1 MDTPTP
7 LLNPTELYDKRRAKD
22 ASKLRAYNTILE
34 RIYHRIRSMSR
45 LPQSQAYLLYPIPPF
60 IFGLPKLDMEDCVVY
75 LIYQLRHAQ
84 YQVRYTP
91 PNMLYISWAHHETSY
106 LTEQSPIMLSMLESA
121 QRTQAEIERKEKE
134 ASRLLVGRKS
144 QRKVKFQDPS
154 AIPRAAMETV
164 LRAPPGMAGGMAGGM
179 GGRPPSAGVTPSA
192 GSIPS
197 AGSYVPNPSFLQS
210 MLNPQR
216 K

>member
-1 MDTPTP
+1 MDAPTP

-91 PNMLYISWAHHETSY
+91 PNMLYISWAHHESSY

-121 QRTQAEIERKEKE
+121 QRTQSEIERKEKE

-154 AIPRAAMETV
+154 AIASPAIPRTAMETV
-164 LRAPPGMAGGMAGGM
+164 LQGGRGSNGGMGSGGM
-179 GGRPPSAGVTPSA
+179 GGRPPSA

-216 K
+216 R